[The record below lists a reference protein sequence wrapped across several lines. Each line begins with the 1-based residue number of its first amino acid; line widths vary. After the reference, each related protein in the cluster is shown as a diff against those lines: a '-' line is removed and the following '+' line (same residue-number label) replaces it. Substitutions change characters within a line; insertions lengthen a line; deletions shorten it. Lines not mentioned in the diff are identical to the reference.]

1 MKRRPLGLSHSIVAL
16 SVVIGGLALTIPTR
30 AQTETVLYSFTGGAD
45 GWYPA
50 ASLVIDSKGNFY
62 GTTSNTVFKLTA
74 SGVLTTLHTFT
85 GGSDGGSSQSNSL
98 IIDAQGNLYGTT
110 EDGGNAGCY
119 NSYGCG
125 VVFKMS
131 TFGEET
137 VLYTF
142 TGGADGANPWA
153 GVKLDTAGN
162 LYGTTENGGAYNY
175 GTVFKLA
182 PDGTET
188 VLYSFAGGT
197 DGAFPLAGVTLD
209 TQGNVYGTT
218 YLGGQG
224 GDQGYG
230 TVFEITPSGSEIQL
244 FDFYSACS
252 PEKGCPDGEV
262 PKAGVVLDSVGN
274 IYGTT
279 VFGNGKGKRC
289 GKGDNGCGVAFKL
302 APSHTM
308 TKIWRFTGLHGD
320 GSMPY
325 AGLVFDAAG
334 NLFGTTFEGGTSVIG
349 GTVFEIPKKKGPRK
363 VLYNFCPQSSK
374 CPDGEGPRANVVLD
388 ANGNLYGTT
397 LLGGAYGYGTVFKL
411 TP

>member
-1 MKRRPLGLSHSIVAL
+1 MTGQAPDIQLPWDLHYGEANSPWEVASEGRLLAHDGADHIKVLSSGAVL
-16 SVVIGGLALTIPTR
+16 VIGGLTLTIPTR

-50 ASLVIDSKGNFY
+50 SSLVIDSLGNFY
-62 GTTSNTVFKLTA
+62 GTTSQTVFKLTA

-85 GGSDGGSSQSNSL
+85 GGSDGGTSQRNSL
-98 IIDAQGNLYGTT
+98 IIDAQGDLYGTT
-110 EDGGNAGCY
+110 EDGGRCTDGLMAAMAVALCSRCQHPAKRRCFIHSG
-119 NSYGCG
+119 G
-125 VVFKMS
+125 V
-131 TFGEET
+131 
-137 VLYTF
+137 
-142 TGGADGANPWA
+142 DGANPWA
-153 GVKLDTAGN
+153 GVKLDAAGN

-197 DGAFPLAGVTLD
+197 DGAFPLASVTLD

-224 GDQGYG
+224 GNQGYG

-262 PKAGVVLDSVGN
+262 PEAGVVLDSMGN

-279 VFGNGKGKRC
+279 VFGNGKGKRAEREST
-289 GKGDNGCGVAFKL
+289 VAASL
-302 APSHTM
+302 SILP
-308 TKIWRFTGLHGD
+308 
-320 GSMPY
+320 
-325 AGLVFDAAG
+325 
-334 NLFGTTFEGGTSVIG
+334 
-349 GTVFEIPKKKGPRK
+349 PRT
-363 VLYNFCPQSSK
+363 Q
-374 CPDGEGPRANVVLD
+374 
-388 ANGNLYGTT
+388 
-397 LLGGAYGYGTVFKL
+397 
-411 TP
+411 